1 MKMTNKDGHNRHK
14 NYENDIEAGHHA
26 RVARQTPLPDEEI
39 NMTAPQKLMAERIY
53 EVLTSQTFADFYG
66 SPGEEDHSPL
76 SCHIMG
82 DENCKTKEQILE
94 MIVDLF
100 NI

>member
-1 MKMTNKDGHNRHK
+1 MNA
-14 NYENDIEAGHHA
+14 YERSRAEA
-26 RVARQTPLPDEEI
+26 
-39 NMTAPQKLMAERIY
+39 IY